1 MGFYLKRI
9 ATKDTQADVDWRKF
23 YAASAAKVD
32 AESSTIYPTVDAT
45 NIKEYV
51 VFRQNRLEE
60 LLREYGK

>member
-1 MGFYLKRI
+1 MGFYLKRV

-23 YAASAAKVD
+23 YASCTVKVD
-32 AESSTIYPTVDAT
+32 AEASVLYPTVDGT
-45 NIKEYV
+45 NMKDYV